1 MPFMGGIREG
11 VKKVIKS
18 WDAAAVFG
26 RTGELAIRADRI
38 LRIRINW
45 KLLLQDDG
53 VLPAIAK
60 VIGVDEL
67 GANLP
72 QYIGEMRRGLA
83 FYAGHSHEGVGRFWQ
98 VWRCGSPCGL
108 RRRGNSAQR

>member
-1 MPFMGGIREG
+1 MLFVVG
-11 VKKVIKS
+11 VSDGLNEIVKS
-18 WDAAAVFG
+18 RDTPTVFR
-26 RTGELAIRADRI
+26 RTRKPTVGADRI